1 MRLDRR
7 RRPSPTDALLRAAR
21 EGAEAVTQIQ
31 IELCE
36 IAAPIGEEAARGDA
50 VARWLRS
57 SGCDV
62 RRDGAGNVIGRRAGR
77 GDGPAVA
84 LSAHLDSV
92 FPPGQPVRVARG
104 GEPDPYRDG
113 ESLVPAGRLHAPGIA
128 DDTAGLAAMIGVSR
142 AFAQADP
149 ITEHDVLFVAT
160 VGEEGRGDLKGA
172 RHFFRGR
179 EGRALRAFVT
189 LDHPQPDVIVHRG
202 IASRRY
208 LIEFSGPGGHS
219 WGHAGRY
226 NPALT
231 LADAAGRIGAI
242 ATPDRPRTV
251 CNIGVM
257 SAGESVNAIPE
268 RASMQV
274 DLRSEDPGA
283 LDALD
288 AAVQR
293 AIADAQAAA
302 GADRAELVER
312 GELYRALW
320 IQGGAVVGIVA
331 ALLYLRTRTLIVPIV
346 FHAANNLLATLAGYF
361 LETEGALDVA
371 AEIQE
376 IRDWGVAGIGLFAVT
391 LPVLIWYIR
400 RNWPGRE
407 EELPYGSGG

>member
-1 MRLDRR
+1 MRRDRR
-7 RRPSPTDALLRAAR
+7 RRTSPTDALLRAVLD
-21 EGAEAVTQIQ
+21 GAEAVTRIQ

-57 SGCDV
+57 SGCEV
-62 RRDGAGNVIGRRAGR
+62 RRDAAGNVIGRRAGR

-113 ESLVPAGRLHAPGIA
+113 GPFVPAGRLRAPGIA
-128 DDTAGLAAMIGVSR
+128 DDAAGLAAMIGVSR

-149 ITEHDVLFVAT
+149 VSEHDILFVAT

-179 EGRALRAFVT
+179 RGRALRAFVT
-189 LDHPQPDVIVHRG
+189 LDHPQPGVIVHRG

-257 SAGESVNAIPE
+257 TAGQSVNAIPE
-268 RASMQV
+268 RASLQV
-274 DLRSEDPGA
+274 DLRSEDPRA

-293 AIADAQAAA
+293 AIADAHRAAVADSPEAGCRVERIGERPGGETPADSPLVAAA
-302 GADRAELVER
+302 R
-312 GELYRALW
+312 
-320 IQGGAVVGIVA
+320 A
-331 ALLYLRTRTLIVPIV
+331 ALLAEGFEPRLAAASSDANAAMAAGVPAICLGWGGRSGEQHSLREWFDPADRERTL
-346 FHAANNLLATLAGYF
+346 L
-361 LETEGALDVA
+361 
-371 AEIQE
+371 
-376 IRDWGVAGIGLFAVT
+376 AVT
-391 LPVLIWYIR
+391 RLVARLAEVDDDPSSDR
-400 RNWPGRE
+400 
-407 EELPYGSGG
+407 GSA

>member
-7 RRPSPTDALLRAAR
+7 RRPSPTDALLRAVLA
-21 EGAEAVTQIQ
+21 EAEAVTRIQ

-36 IAAPIGEEAARGDA
+36 IAAPIGAEEARGEA

-62 RRDGAGNVIGRRAGR
+62 RRDAAGNVIGRRAGR

-104 GEPDPYRDG
+104 GAPDPYRDG
-113 ESLVPAGRLHAPGIA
+113 APRVPAGRLHAPGIA
-128 DDTAGLAAMIGVSR
+128 DDAAGLAAMIGVGR

-149 ITEHDVLFVAT
+149 VSEHDILFVAT
-160 VGEEGRGDLKGA
+160 VGEEGRGDLRGA

-179 EGRALRAFVT
+179 RGRALRAFVA
-189 LDHPQPDVIVHRG
+189 LDHPRPDVIVHRG

-231 LADAAGRIGAI
+231 LADAAHRIGAI
-242 ATPDRPRTV
+242 ATPERPRTV

-257 SAGESVNAIPE
+257 MAGQAVNAIPE

-274 DLRSEDPGA
+274 DLRSEDPRA

-293 AIADAQAAA
+293 AITEARRGA
-302 GADRAELVER
+302 GADSAEAGCRVECIGDRPGGETPADSPLVAAAR
-312 GELYRALW
+312 
-320 IQGGAVVGIVA
+320 A
-331 ALLYLRTRTLIVPIV
+331 ALLAEGFEPRLAAASSDANAAMAAGVPAICLGWGGRSGEQHSLREWFEPAGRERTL
-346 FHAANNLLATLAGYF
+346 LAVTRLVARLAGV
-361 LETEGALDVA
+361 D
-371 AEIQE
+371 
-376 IRDWGVAGIGLFAVT
+376 DDPSAG
-391 LPVLIWYIR
+391 
-400 RNWPGRE
+400 
-407 EELPYGSGG
+407 